1 MGRRRGLFW
10 PALMLLMLLGLRGAR
25 GGGGGGLGLESLAL
39 DQGRDCNATHYKQSQ
54 WCCRKCPPGQ
64 KVRTECSGTSGD
76 TVCEPCEGQHF
87 QASWTK
93 EKYCT
98 PHGECSENAGLV
110 VHAPGSATRDVKCR
124 CRNGT
129 HCSSHECHTCKK
141 NTPCGPGQG
150 VKHEAT
156 HERDTICK
164 DCPDGSFSNASST
177 TARCQPWSSCE
188 DQNLVQKES
197 GTPSSDVVCDFRLPP
212 HRDAE
217 RTHLLALLPLAAI
230 LLLGGIFILWYWQ
243 RRHKGLQKPQPN
255 QVQQPEED
263 ELMEE
268 RLALPI
274 PETLVGGQPV
284 AQEDGKESH
293 LAIQEKA

>member
-54 WCCRKCPPGQ
+54 WCCRKCPP
-64 KVRTECSGTSGD
+64 D
-76 TVCEPCEGQHF
+76 
-87 QASWTK
+87 
-93 EKYCT
+93 
-98 PHGECSENAGLV
+98 AGLV